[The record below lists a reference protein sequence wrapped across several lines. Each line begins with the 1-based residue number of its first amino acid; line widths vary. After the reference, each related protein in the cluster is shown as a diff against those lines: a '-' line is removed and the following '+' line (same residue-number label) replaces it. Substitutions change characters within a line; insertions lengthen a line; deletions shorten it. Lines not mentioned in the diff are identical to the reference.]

1 MVIGHYVLVKEKGG
15 EEEEENANINLNKGA
30 TACLLCDS
38 SPVTY
43 AVHTQKPPP
52 HRTHPLLLRNLHI
65 KVIIP

>member
-15 EEEEENANINLNKGA
+15 EEENANINLNKGA

-43 AVHTQKPPP
+43 AVHTQSPP
-52 HRTHPLLLRNLHI
+52 HTTHIHSY
-65 KVIIP
+65 